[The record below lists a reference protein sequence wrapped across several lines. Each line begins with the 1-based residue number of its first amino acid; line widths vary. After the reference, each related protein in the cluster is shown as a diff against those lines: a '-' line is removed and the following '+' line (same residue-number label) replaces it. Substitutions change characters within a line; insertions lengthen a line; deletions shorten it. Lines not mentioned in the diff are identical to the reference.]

1 MKSRRSAQKIDD
13 SNKMIVR
20 EQQPNIL
27 RTLFSWR
34 GTILPKILPPLGV
47 VMLISAIVGGIEY
60 TNLYQFPE
68 LPLVGFTLI
77 GVVLSIFLGFKNSA
91 GYERWWE
98 ARKLWG
104 VLIATSRHFDR
115 DCRILSQGRRE
126 RVIQHVIVFANVL
139 RDRLRHQTANPT
151 ELTATSGL
159 SQQALTQLYQQI
171 NAPQYALS
179 LIQWELLQA
188 LKEGEISDIIY
199 TQMNN
204 HVAEL
209 SVVQTGCDRIA
220 NTPIPFAYS
229 VLLNRTVFFFCFML
243 PFSLGSL
250 LGLATPLL
258 VGILA
263 YTFLGLDALSSEIEE
278 PFGTQSNDLPLDALV
293 RSIEIE
299 LLSTLGKP
307 TPPPIQARDHNLL

>member
-1 MKSRRSAQKIDD
+1 
-13 SNKMIVR
+13 MIVR
-20 EQQPNIL
+20 EQPSIFKV
-27 RTLFSWR
+27 LFSWR
-34 GTILPKILPPLGV
+34 GTILPKILPSLGV
-47 VMLISAIVGGIEY
+47 VMLISAIIGGVEY
-60 TNLYQFPE
+60 INLYRFPE
-68 LPLVGFTLI
+68 IPLVGFTLI
-77 GVVLSIFLGFKNSA
+77 GVVLSIFLGFKNTA
-91 GYERWWE
+91 CYDRWWE

-115 DCRILSQGRRE
+115 DCRILTQARRE

-139 RDRLRHQTANPT
+139 RDRLRRQTANPT
-151 ELTATSGL
+151 ELIQTSGM
-159 SQQALTQLYQQI
+159 SQQALTQLYQQN
-171 NAPQYALS
+171 NAPQYTLS
-179 LIQWELLQA
+179 LIHWELLQA

-199 TQMNN
+199 AQMNKN
-204 HVAEL
+204 VADL

-220 NTPIPFAYS
+220 NTPIQFAYS
-229 VLLNRTVFFFCFML
+229 VLLNRTVYFFCFML

-278 PFGTQSNDLPLDALV
+278 PFGTQSNDLPLDAMV

-299 LLSTLGKP
+299 LLGTLGKP
-307 TPPPIQARDHNLL
+307 TPPPIQAQDNNLL

>member
-1 MKSRRSAQKIDD
+1 
-13 SNKMIVR
+13 MIVR
-20 EQQPNIL
+20 DQPSIFKV
-27 RTLFSWR
+27 LFSWR
-34 GTILPKILPPLGV
+34 GTILPKVLPPLGV
-47 VMLISAIVGGIEY
+47 VMLVSAIIGILSYVGY
-60 TNLYQFPE
+60 FHFPE

-91 GYERWWE
+91 CYDRWWE

-104 VLIATSRHFDR
+104 ILIANSRHFDR
-115 DCRILSQGRRE
+115 DCRILTQGRRE

-151 ELTATSGL
+151 ELTETSGL
-159 SQQALTQLYQQI
+159 SQQALTQLYQQH

-188 LKEGEISDIIY
+188 LKDGEISDIIY
-199 TQMNN
+199 TQMNH
-204 HVAEL
+204 HVAAL
-209 SVVQTGCDRIA
+209 SEMHTGCDRIA

-229 VLLNRTVFFFCFML
+229 VLLNRTVYFFCFML

-250 LGLATPLL
+250 LGLVTPLL

-263 YTFLGLDALSSEIEE
+263 YTFLGLDALSTEIEE
-278 PFGTQSNDLPLDALV
+278 PFGTQSNDLPLDAMV
-293 RSIEIE
+293 RTIEIE
-299 LLSTLGKP
+299 LLSTLGRP
-307 TPPPIQARDHNLL
+307 TPPPIQAHNHNLL

>member
-1 MKSRRSAQKIDD
+1 
-13 SNKMIVR
+13 MIVR
-20 EQQPNIL
+20 EQND
-27 RTLFSWR
+27 TLKTLLSWR

-60 TNLYQFPE
+60 TNLYRFPE

-91 GYERWWE
+91 CYDRWWE

-104 VLIATSRHFDR
+104 GLIAVARHFDR
-115 DCRILSQGRRE
+115 DCRIFPQGRRE
-126 RVIQHVIVFANVL
+126 RVIQHVIVFANV
-139 RDRLRHQTANPT
+139 
-151 ELTATSGL
+151 
-159 SQQALTQLYQQI
+159 ALTQLYQQA
-171 NAPQYALS
+171 NAPQYTLS
-179 LIQWELLQA
+179 LIQWELMQA
-188 LKEGEISDIIY
+188 LKQGEISDIIY
-199 TQMNN
+199 TQMNQY
-204 HVAEL
+204 VTEL
-209 SVVQTGCDRIA
+209 SLVQTGCDRIA
-220 NTPIPFAYS
+220 TTPLPFAYS
-229 VLLNRTVFFFCFML
+229 VLLNRTVYFFCFML

-278 PFGTQSNDLPLDALV
+278 PFGTQSNDLPLDSMV
-293 RSIEIE
+293 RTIEIE

-307 TPPPIQARDHNLL
+307 TPPPILAQDQNLL